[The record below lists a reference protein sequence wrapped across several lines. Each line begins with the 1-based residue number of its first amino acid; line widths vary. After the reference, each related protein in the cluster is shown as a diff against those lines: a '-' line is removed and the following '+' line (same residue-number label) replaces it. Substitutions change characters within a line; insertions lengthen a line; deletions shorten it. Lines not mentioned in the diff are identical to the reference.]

1 MSQIA
6 DKVIFWQQHIEQW
19 KHSELTQKSYCH
31 AQELSYAQFKYWSA
45 RLRAKASVND
55 VQLLPVQIST
65 NIATQSNICLHL
77 LSCRIELPVYTDTA
91 YVRDLVQALSC
102 SAQIR

>member
-6 DKVIFWQQHIEQW
+6 DKVIFWQQHLDQW
-19 KHSELTQKSYCH
+19 KHSELTQKSYCYAH
-31 AQELSYAQFKYWSA
+31 ELSYAQFKYWLK

-55 VQLLPVQIST
+55 VQMLPVRISPSV
-65 NIATQSNICLHL
+65 ATQSNICLHL

-91 YVRDLVQALSC
+91 YVRDLVQALS
-102 SAQIR
+102 